1 MIADVIVDLQYGDCG
16 KGKITHALCA
26 RGGYVYVIRYNGGCN
41 AGHTIYHNKQKF
53 ITHHIPAG
61 VFFGIKSIIGSGCV
75 VSPKQFFKE
84 IKEIQ
89 KQAKAAIN
97 DKQAQINDAT
107 QPLIENQGSLKKLK
121 ELLGK
126 LEGKIE
132 AATDK

>member
-1 MIADVIVDLQYGDCG
+1 MNNPIDLLKAEISTIEQQLEIDVKKVSLLQ
-16 KGKITHALCA
+16 
-26 RGGYVYVIRYNGGCN
+26 
-41 AGHTIYHNKQKF
+41 Q
-53 ITHHIPAG
+53 
-61 VFFGIKSIIGSGCV
+61 
-75 VSPKQFFKE
+75 E

-89 KQAKAAIN
+89 EQAKAAIN
-97 DKQAQINDAT
+97 DKQAQINNAT

>member
-1 MIADVIVDLQYGDCG
+1 MSDSIKLLKEEISKIEQQLEIDVKKVSLLQ
-16 KGKITHALCA
+16 
-26 RGGYVYVIRYNGGCN
+26 
-41 AGHTIYHNKQKF
+41 Q
-53 ITHHIPAG
+53 
-61 VFFGIKSIIGSGCV
+61 
-75 VSPKQFFKE
+75 E

-107 QPLIENQGSLKKLK
+107 QPLIENQRSLKKLK